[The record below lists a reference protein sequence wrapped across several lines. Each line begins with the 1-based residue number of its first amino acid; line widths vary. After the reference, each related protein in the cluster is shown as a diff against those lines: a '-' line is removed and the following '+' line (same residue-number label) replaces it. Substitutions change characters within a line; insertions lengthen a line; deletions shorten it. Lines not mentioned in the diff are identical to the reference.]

1 MLGIGKWFQQLP
13 CLTPRSLCQSCGTA
27 EKNVPTKSSRTGR
40 IILLALLAEAL
51 SPAEDVMLPEPERVA
66 AVG

>member
-1 MLGIGKWFQQLP
+1 MVPTIAVSYAQVFVSVL
-13 CLTPRSLCQSCGTA
+13 RYSR
-27 EKNVPTKSSRTGR
+27 KNVPTKSSRTGR